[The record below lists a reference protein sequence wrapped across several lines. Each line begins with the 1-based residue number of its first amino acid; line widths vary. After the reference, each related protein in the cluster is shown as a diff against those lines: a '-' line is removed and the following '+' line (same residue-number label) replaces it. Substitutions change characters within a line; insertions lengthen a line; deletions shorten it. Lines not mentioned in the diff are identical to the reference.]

1 MQHDRRTK
9 NGYEDQADLYKQ
21 RDDGEAVLC
30 HDCQKSATEGRPIVS
45 CSACPLYWHIDC
57 LDPPL
62 AGPPHAKTWKCPAH
76 ADELLQE
83 RPPLAPAHRYRK
95 IKGAQAIT
103 PAITR
108 GLKNNGH
115 IELDWGSE
123 PEDDEDNSG
132 WRDMASFGR
141 TYKVSAKGVRLDFI
155 EQLRKQGAGRAP
167 SKENLSREEPYLTP
181 PVEDAVPRGPAGE
194 ERNVEE
200 MQASLVLASLK
211 QSPPSALDQLV
222 SALLTSASPD
232 IIALIARGDAT
243 NIARDTLAN
252 HDRVSLMALLEEVD
266 SMGGRIRELLRKDSE
281 AQAKPD
287 TREPSTT
294 AQEKTNSAEK
304 MDMEP
309 LVTEP
314 TPPSTIDHEGAM
326 DFE

>member
-1 MQHDRRTK
+1 MNDRRTK
-9 NGYEDQADLYKQ
+9 NGYEDTDLYKQ

-30 HDCQKSATEGRPIVS
+30 HDCQKSATEGHPIVS

-62 AGPPHAKTWKCPAH
+62 AVPPPAKTWKCPAH

-95 IKGAQAIT
+95 IKGAQMVT
-103 PAITR
+103 PAVSR

-167 SKENLSREEPYLTP
+167 SKESLSREEPYLTP
-181 PVEDAVPRGPAGE
+181 PVEDIVHRAPAGE

-211 QSPPSALDQLV
+211 QSAPSALDQLV
-222 SALLTSASPD
+222 SALLSSASPD
-232 IIALIARGDAT
+232 MIALIARGDAT

-252 HDRVSLMALLEEVD
+252 QDKVSLMALLEEVE
-266 SMGGRIRELLRKDSE
+266 SMGGRIRELLGKNSE
-281 AQAKPD
+281 TEP
-287 TREPSTT
+287 EPSNEDPSATT
-294 AQEKTNSAEK
+294 QEKTDSADK
-304 MDMEP
+304 METEP

>member
-1 MQHDRRTK
+1 MISRRTK
-9 NGYEDQADLYKQ
+9 NGFEDTDFYKQ
-21 RDDGEAVLC
+21 REDGEAVLC
-30 HDCQKSATEGRPIVS
+30 HACQKSAGEGHPIVS

-62 AGPPHAKTWKCPAH
+62 AVPPPAKTWKCPAH
-76 ADELLQE
+76 ADDLLQE
-83 RPPLAPAHRYRK
+83 MPPLAPAHRYRK
-95 IKGAQAIT
+95 IKGAQVIT
-103 PAITR
+103 PALTR

-123 PEDDEDNSG
+123 PEEDEDNSG

-155 EQLRKQGAGRAP
+155 EQLRKQGAGHAP
-167 SKENLSREEPYLTP
+167 SKESLSHEEAYLTP
-181 PVEDAVPRGPAGE
+181 PVEETSPRRPAGE

-211 QSPPSALDQLV
+211 QSPPSSLDQLV
-222 SALLTSASPD
+222 SALLASASPD
-232 IIALIARGDAT
+232 AISLIARGDAT
-243 NIARDTLAN
+243 NIARDTLASQ
-252 HDRVSLMALLEEVD
+252 DKVSLMALLGEVE
-266 SMGGRIRELLRKDSE
+266 SMGGRIRELLEKE
-281 AQAKPD
+281 TEPQPD
-287 TREPSTT
+287 TNIEDHPAA
-294 AQEKTNSAEK
+294 AQNKTDSADK
-304 MDMEP
+304 MDTEP